1 MTREQRPVAEIGGDA
16 DRFFAN
22 PPWRGGVP
30 RYRVGLLSISPDQ
43 WLPDAIEA
51 DEIVR
56 KRQLYETRFAD
67 VIAVQEGID
76 GHVDQLVQTLG
87 AYLVGQ
93 GRPTPDYAELAP
105 MARCALWVPDDL
117 CLMVSE
123 RGRYRLAAASLCSP
137 SYWRLRE
144 KLGQDLWGLHQGHA
158 GLNNVLGERMREVL
172 ERLPMDRVL
181 ERRNWFLHGPGK
193 LFEPEARRLTQVSDL
208 AAHTVRTERQTLRRL
223 NDHCVAFSIRVRLL
237 PLAGIRWY
245 PEAAEDLGRTIRRL
259 TPVELEA
266 FSLRDRIPEL
276 LAFLDQV
283 AHLKGER

>member
-1 MTREQRPVAEIGGDA
+1 MTREQRPAEEVGGEA

-22 PPWRGGVP
+22 PPWGGGVP
-30 RYRVGLLSISPDQ
+30 RYRVGLLSIAPEQ

-51 DEIVR
+51 DEIAR
-56 KRQLYETRFAD
+56 KRLLYDTRCAD
-67 VIAVQEGID
+67 VVAVQD
-76 GHVDQLVQTLG
+76 GMGEHVDQLVQTLG
-87 AYLVGQ
+87 AYLAGQ
-93 GRPTPDYAELAP
+93 GQPTPDYADLKP

-144 KLGQDLWGLHQGHA
+144 KLGQDLWGLHQGHT

-181 ERRNWFLHGPGK
+181 ERRNWFLHGPGN
-193 LFEPEARRLTQVSDL
+193 LFEPAAREITRVGDL
-208 AAHTVRTERQTLRRL
+208 AAHTIRTERQTLRRL
-223 NDHCVAFSIRVRLL
+223 NEHCVVFSIRVRLL
-237 PLAGIRWY
+237 PFDGIRWF
-245 PEAAEDLGRTIRRL
+245 PESAEDLGRTIRRL

-276 LAFLDQV
+276 LAFLDRV
-283 AHLKGER
+283 AHVKGER